1 MASLWNTTTTLGFGA
16 ITTLGNALVNTGT
29 AVTTLANTSGAI
41 TLGTNGASYTIAEEK
56 TTYHILGE
64 YVEVKGWTDTYLIMV
79 ISTLNILKKPY
90 YEELKKNNFR
100 FPTEIEEYLKI
111 AFRDDLIDEIMK
123 PTF

>member
-1 MASLWNTTTTLGFGA
+1 MASLWNTTSTALGA
-16 ITTLGNALVNTGT
+16 LGG

-41 TLGTNGASYTIAEEK
+41 TTIGSSGTSTYTIAQEK
-56 TTYHILGE
+56 TTYYILGE
-64 YVEVKGWTDTYLIMV
+64 YVEVKGWSDPYLTMA

-90 YEELKKNNFR
+90 YEELRKNNFK

-111 AFRDDLIDEIMK
+111 AFRDDLIDEIIK

>member
-1 MASLWNTTTTLGFGA
+1 MANNSFWNTTSTALGS
-16 ITTLGNALVNTGT
+16 LGS

-41 TLGTNGASYTIAEEK
+41 TLGSSGTSTYTIAGEK

-64 YVEVKGWTDTYLIMV
+64 YVEVKGWSDTYLAMI

-90 YEELKKNNFR
+90 YEELRKNNFK

-111 AFRDDLIDEIMK
+111 AFRDDLIDEIIK

>member
-1 MASLWNTTTTLGFGA
+1 MASLWNTTSTALGA
-16 ITTLGNALVNTGT
+16 LGG

-41 TLGTNGASYTIAEEK
+41 TTIGSNGTSTYTIAQEK

-64 YVEVKGWTDTYLIMV
+64 YVEVKGWQDPYLTMA

-90 YEELKKNNFR
+90 YEELRKNNFK

-111 AFRDDLIDEIMK
+111 AFRDDLIDEIIK

>member
-1 MASLWNTTTTLGFGA
+1 MANNSFWNTTSTALGS
-16 ITTLGNALVNTGT
+16 LGS

-41 TLGTNGASYTIAEEK
+41 TLGSSGTSNYTIQQEK

-64 YVEVKGWTDTYLIMV
+64 YVEVKGWSDPYLTMA

-90 YEELKKNNFR
+90 YEELRKNNFK

-111 AFRDDLIDEIMK
+111 AFRDDLIDEIIK

>member
-1 MASLWNTTTTLGFGA
+1 MSSFWNTSTTLGA
-16 ITTLGNALVNTGT
+16 LGGT
-29 AVTTLANTSGAI
+29 VTTLANTSGAI
-41 TLGTNGASYTIAEEK
+41 TLGTNGTSTYTIAEEK

-64 YVEVKGWTDTYLIMV
+64 YVEVKGWPDAYLIMT

-100 FPTEIEEYLKI
+100 FPTEIEDYLKI
-111 AFRDDLIDEIMK
+111 AFRDDIIDEIMK

>member
-1 MASLWNTTTTLGFGA
+1 MASLWNTTTTALGA
-16 ITTLGNALVNTGT
+16 LGG

-41 TLGTNGASYTIAEEK
+41 TLGTNGTSTSYTIAEEK

-64 YVEVKGWTDTYLIMV
+64 YVEVKGWPDTYLAMI

-90 YEELKKNNFR
+90 YEELRKNNFK

-111 AFRDDLIDEIMK
+111 AFRDDLIDEIIK

>member
-1 MASLWNTTTTLGFGA
+1 MASLWNTTS
-16 ITTLGNALVNTGT
+16 T
-29 AVTTLANTSGAI
+29 ALANTSGAI
-41 TLGTNGASYTIAEEK
+41 TLTNNTSTYTIAEEK

-64 YVEVKGWTDTYLIMV
+64 YVEVKGWTDAYLIMI

-100 FPTEIEEYLKI
+100 FPTEIEDYLKI

>member
-1 MASLWNTTTTLGFGA
+1 MSSFWNTTSTALGSLGGA
-16 ITTLGNALVNTGT
+16 VN
-29 AVTTLANTSGAI
+29 TLANTSGAI
-41 TLGTNGASYTIAEEK
+41 ALNPNNTSTYTIAEEK

-64 YVEVKGWTDTYLIMV
+64 YVEVKGWTDAYLIMI

-100 FPTEIEEYLKI
+100 FPTEIDDYLKI

>member
-1 MASLWNTTTTLGFGA
+1 MASLWNTTSTALGA
-16 ITTLGNALVNTGT
+16 LGG

-41 TLGTNGASYTIAEEK
+41 TLGTNGTSTSYTIAEEK

-64 YVEVKGWTDTYLIMV
+64 YVEVKGWPDTYLAMI

>member
-1 MASLWNTTTTLGFGA
+1 MANNSFWNTTSTALGS
-16 ITTLGNALVNTGT
+16 LGS

-41 TLGTNGASYTIAEEK
+41 ILGSSGTSNYTIQQEK

-64 YVEVKGWTDTYLIMV
+64 YVEVKGWSDPYLTMA

-90 YEELKKNNFR
+90 YEELRKNNFK

-111 AFRDDLIDEIMK
+111 AFRDDLIDEIIK